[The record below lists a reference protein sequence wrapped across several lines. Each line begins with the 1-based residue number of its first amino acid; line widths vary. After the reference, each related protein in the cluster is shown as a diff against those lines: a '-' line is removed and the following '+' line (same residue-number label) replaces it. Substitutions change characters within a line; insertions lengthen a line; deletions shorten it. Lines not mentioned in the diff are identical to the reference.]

1 MPCVETRRQ
10 RAARLAAARATPSTV
25 PSLAEQPSDVLAL
38 VGAALADALRPVHL
52 TALASTCG
60 ALHHALRPAV
70 VELKETRGAVSA
82 LLRKCSNPRKVEYTI
97 DQFAAGGIDV
107 IYGGNKGLDASDA
120 RLMARWLLGC
130 AHCSMNSLWA
140 YDNPGLGD
148 AGVSAIAR
156 AFRCRPQTTLKV
168 QIGLPTRLHAVCMPM
183 PMPMPMPTPLPM
195 LTAHAHAHAPEHASA
210 PAQCLSL
217 TETSTGDAGLCALA
231 TAMEGGAL
239 PRLTHLYLNQNGIGD
254 VGLRA
259 FCAAIAKGTPL
270 PPPPR
275 PPPPPNAVV

>member
-1 MPCVETRRQ
+1 MPGVETRRQ
-10 RAARLAAARATPSTV
+10 RATRLAAARATPSTV

-97 DQFAAGGIDV
+97 NQFAAGGVDV

-148 AGVSAIAR
+148 AGVSALAR
-156 AFRCRPQTTLKV
+156 AFRCRPQPTLKV
-168 QIGLPTRLHAVCMPM
+168 QIGSPRACTLCACPCPCPYPCPCLCPCSV
-183 PMPMPMPTPLPM
+183 PMPMPTP
-195 LTAHAHAHAPEHASA
+195 
-210 PAQCLSL
+210 
-217 TETSTGDAGLCALA
+217 
-231 TAMEGGAL
+231 
-239 PRLTHLYLNQNGIGD
+239 
-254 VGLRA
+254 
-259 FCAAIAKGTPL
+259 TPL
-270 PPPPR
+270 SMRLPLPS
-275 PPPPPNAVV
+275 ASL